1 MTPAK
6 ATIGVLGGMGPEA
19 TILFMQKM
27 VAAVQADDDAD
38 HVPLIVHNNTQ
49 VPSRIKMLI
58 NGDGADPAPVLA
70 EMARGLEQAGAEAL
84 AMPCNTAHVC
94 APVIVG
100 AVSVPFLDMV
110 ELAAGKARDMAGS
123 GARVGLLGSPA
134 LEQTGVFRQPLQR
147 AGLTPVHGADGERRL
162 EVIRSVKM
170 RGVSPP
176 AIEALQASA
185 DHLAERGADVVMVC
199 CTEFSLM
206 APDLRTDRPLFDTLD
221 ALVAACV
228 AYAAGHSP
236 SDEAARGSNAAS
248 EQTKT
253 DRQGK
258 EQLQC

>member
-94 APVIVG
+94 APAIVD

-134 LEQTGVFRQPLQR
+134 LEQTDVFRQPLQR
-147 AGLTPVHGADGERRL
+147 TRRRTGPLGSHSCGALGWLTRRPRL
-162 EVIRSVKM
+162 PPPRPTP
-170 RGVSPP
+170 PP
-176 AIEALQASA
+176 A
-185 DHLAERGADVVMVC
+185 
-199 CTEFSLM
+199 
-206 APDLRTDRPLFDTLD
+206 PL
-221 ALVAACV
+221 
-228 AYAAGHSP
+228 P
-236 SDEAARGSNAAS
+236 P
-248 EQTKT
+248 
-253 DRQGK
+253 
-258 EQLQC
+258 